1 MRHEIRCEIHCG
13 AECVIVRGTGSAAG
27 AEGWRSPEAS
37 WGTALSWH
45 QNAQLAAAALPGSPQ
60 CPLWGD
66 VPWGHPW
73 GCGTGSLQ
81 PPRTAPRR
89 PWALHGF
96 KPSAAWVWGRVGRFL
111 YRFWVCLPRVTSQD
125 GSTCEKTSEGEKD
138 GGFVNRL
145 LRIFLMVL
153 LMPLLLP

>member
-37 WGTALSWH
+37 WGTAVSWH
-45 QNAQLAAAALPGSPQ
+45 QNAQLAAAALPGFPR

-66 VPWGHPW
+66 VPWGYPW

-81 PPRTAPRR
+81 PPAQPRG
-89 PWALHGF
+89 ALG
-96 KPSAAWVWGRVGRFL
+96 L
-111 YRFWVCLPRVTSQD
+111 RFWVCLPWVTSQD

-138 GGFVNRL
+138 GGFVNQL